1 MMEPSSSQE
10 DSIDGHAGK
19 GRKVAGTAEV
29 RSESAPELAA
39 GHAPGYTAFVVGTGS
54 WFGAWGMQQVLF
66 SWIVVGELRASS
78 EWVGIAQTSTM
89 LPATLLLLAGGAL
102 ADRVDP
108 RRLLIAMHAL
118 AVVPVLLLSVASA
131 SGDLDLAI
139 LIAYGL
145 TIGTIQAFSMP
156 ARDTLLSRVAGAD
169 MMRAVT
175 GMTAIQFGSQ
185 ACGTL
190 LAALARV
197 VGSAPMLVVQAAT
210 LLIGC
215 FASRA
220 IPASEPRPAAPTPHI
235 RDLVRGVFLM
245 VRTPE
250 LRSPAIMVV
259 AVGVLFVGPYMV
271 VFPLMVRDYYAAGID
286 ALSVVFML
294 FPLGTITGS
303 LVLRRRGIRRKGR
316 AALLALASGAIIEGV
331 VGIGVPF
338 GVLIGLILAWG
349 LSGAVFINCSRTL
362 YQEAAP
368 ADGRGSVLAVYQLG
382 FMGGAPLGAMLSGF
396 AIGALGLHG
405 TLQLA
410 SAIMLSLAAGM
421 AVFTSTR
428 TME

>member
-1 MMEPSSSQE
+1 MNRSNEQPGATVGDTSGE
-10 DSIDGHAGK
+10 HEGDADSAAA
-19 GRKVAGTAEV
+19 REV
-29 RSESAPELAA
+29 QPVPTS
-39 GHAPGYTAFVVGTGS
+39 GHAPGYGAFVVGNGS

-89 LPATLLLLAGGAL
+89 LPATLLLLAGGAV

-118 AVVPVLLLSVASA
+118 AVVPVLMLSAASA
-131 SGDLDLAI
+131 LGTIDLTI
-139 LIAYGL
+139 LISYGL
-145 TIGTIQAFSMP
+145 AIGTIQAFSMP
-156 ARDTLLSRVAGAD
+156 ARDTLLSHVAGAD

-175 GMTAIQFGSQ
+175 GMTAIQFGAQ

-197 VGSAPMLVVQAAT
+197 VGSAPMLVAQAAT
-210 LLIGC
+210 LLVGS

-220 IPASEPRPAAPTPHI
+220 IPPSPPRPGAPAPHI
-235 RDLVRGVFLM
+235 RDLVRGVVIM
-245 VRTPE
+245 ARTPQ
-250 LRSPAIMVV
+250 LRSPAILVV
-259 AVGVLFVGPYMV
+259 SVGVLFVGPYMV
-271 VFPLMVRDYYAAGID
+271 VFPLMVRDYYEAGID
-286 ALSVVFML
+286 ALAVVFML

-316 AALLALASGAIIEGV
+316 AALLALMGGASIEAI

-338 GVLIGLILAWG
+338 SALIGLTLVWG
-349 LSGAVFINCSRTL
+349 MCGAVFINCSRTL

-368 ADGRGSVLAVYQLG
+368 AVGRGSVLAVYQLG
-382 FMGGAPLGAMLSGF
+382 FMGGAPIGALLSGF
-396 AIGALGLHG
+396 AIGAVGLHG

-410 SAIMLSLAAGM
+410 SATMMTLVAAM
-421 AVFTSTR
+421 AVFTTTAR
-428 TME
+428 ME